1 MATKPA
7 CRRAHQC
14 PYRCVTTSGK
24 RGPTGRFTF
33 TRSACPRQG
42 VITDKHFLTAA
53 NIEQAIKQMPNPEA
67 EAKLTV
73 SVFVAVPMAEAY
85 AISKVS

>member
-1 MATKPA
+1 
-7 CRRAHQC
+7 
-14 PYRCVTTSGK
+14 
-24 RGPTGRFTF
+24 
-33 TRSACPRQG
+33 